1 VRVRQRAR
9 GGRRA
14 FALSAPDGEPPER
27 GRGGSSSLAELTEL
41 EDESLYV
48 IREAYARFRR
58 PAVLWSMGKDSTALL
73 HLCRQAFLGTIPF
86 PVVHLDTG
94 HKFPEMLAQ
103 RSQLSAEWGF
113 ELVVA
118 RNEAAMRAGVGPA
131 QDTLECCTALK
142 TRALEAIVL
151 ERRFDALL
159 LAIRR
164 DEHAVRA
171 KERVFSPRDR
181 GFRWAYGDQP
191 LEVWSQYASTQGS
204 PEATEAR
211 DGGQHVRV
219 HPLLH
224 WRERDV
230 WRLHLRDRLP
240 VNPLYFA
247 REGRRYRSLGCM
259 PCTAPVA
266 STAATIEQ
274 ILDELDQTTA
284 AERAGRLQDK
294 ERSFMMQKLRALGYM

>member
-1 VRVRQRAR
+1 MADLT
-9 GGRRA
+9 
-14 FALSAPDGEPPER
+14 ALA
-27 GRGGSSSLAELTEL
+27 
-41 EDESLYV
+41 DESLYI
-48 IREAYARFRR
+48 IREAFARFAR

-73 HLCRQAFLGTIPF
+73 HLCRQAFVGTIPF

-94 HKFPEMLAQ
+94 RKFPEMLAL
-103 RSQLSAEWGF
+103 RGELSAAWGF

-118 RNEAAMRAGVGPA
+118 RNETAMRAEVGPERDA
-131 QDTLECCTALK
+131 LACCTALK
-142 TRALEAIVL
+142 TRALEAIVA

-181 GFRWAYGDQP
+181 AFRWAYGDQP
-191 LEVWSQYASTQGS
+191 LEVWSQYAPMRSS
-204 PEATEAR
+204 PAPADAR
-211 DGGQHVRV
+211 GGGEHVRV

-230 WRLHLRDRLP
+230 WRLHLHAELP

-247 REGRRYRSLGCM
+247 RAGRRYRSLGCM
-259 PCTAPVA
+259 PCTEPVA
-266 STAATIEQ
+266 SSAATIEQ
-274 ILDELDQTTA
+274 ILAELDRSTA

-294 ERSFMMQKLRALGYM
+294 ERSFMMQKLRVLGYM